1 MLLRLGALLVT
12 LNLISGCAAPLVIAG
27 GAAAGV
33 MVARDN
39 RSAEVMLNDE
49 RIEISTQ
56 DRITANA
63 ELLANSH
70 INITSYNGVVLITG
84 EVLLPM
90 YKAQVE
96 KLVQEERGVRDIRNA
111 LRVAPASDTESRRN
125 DTVLTSRVLSRL
137 FDAENIESNNVK
149 VVSENATVYL
159 MGLLSRDQAERVVQV
174 ARRTPGV
181 ARVVKVFEYTG

>member
-39 RSAEVMLNDE
+39 RSAEVILNDE
-49 RIEISTQ
+49 RIELSAQ
-56 DRITANA
+56 DRITADA

-70 INITSYNGVVLITG
+70 INITSYNGVVLISG
-84 EVLLPM
+84 EVQLPM

-96 KLVQEERGVRDIRNA
+96 NLVRAEKGVREIRNV
-111 LRVAPASDTESRRN
+111 LRVAPVSDTESRRN
-125 DTVLTSRVLSRL
+125 DTVLTGRVLSRL
-137 FDAENIESNNVK
+137 FDAEDIDSPNIK
-149 VVSENATVYL
+149 VVTENATVYL
-159 MGLLSRDQAERVVQV
+159 MGILSRAQAERVVQV
-174 ARRTPGV
+174 TRHTPGV

>member
-1 MLLRLGALLVT
+1 MLLRLGALLTT
-12 LNLISGCAAPLVIAG
+12 LTLLSGCAAPLMIAG

-33 MVARDN
+33 MIARDN
-39 RSAEVMLNDE
+39 RSTEVMLNDE
-49 RIEISTQ
+49 RIEISAQ
-56 DRITANA
+56 ERITANT

-70 INITSYNGVVLITG
+70 VNITSYNGVVLITG

-90 YKAQVE
+90 YKAEVE
-96 KLVQEERGVRDIRNA
+96 KLVRDESGVREVRNA
-111 LRVAPASDTESRRN
+111 LRIAPASASESRRN
-125 DTVLTSRVLSRL
+125 DAVLTSRVLSRL

-149 VVSENATVYL
+149 VVTENTTVYL

-181 ARVVKVFEYTG
+181 TRIVKVFEYTG

>member
-1 MLLRLGALLVT
+1 MLLRLGALLT
-12 LNLISGCAAPLVIAG
+12 YLALLTGCAAPLVIAG

-39 RSAEVMLNDE
+39 RSPEIMLNDE
-49 RIEISTQ
+49 RIELSSQ
-56 DRITANA
+56 ERITANA

-90 YKAQVE
+90 YKTQVE
-96 KLVQEERGVRDIRNA
+96 KLVREERGVREIRNA
-111 LRVAPASDTESRRN
+111 LRIAPASSTESRRN

-159 MGLLSRDQAERVVQV
+159 MGMLSREEAERVVQV

-181 ARVVKVFEYTG
+181 ARIVKVFEYTG

>member
-1 MLLRLGALLVT
+1 MVLRLSALLT
-12 LNLISGCAAPLVIAG
+12 LLSLLTSCAAPLVIAG

-33 MVARDN
+33 LIAKDN
-39 RSAEVMLNDE
+39 RSPEVMLNDE
-49 RIEISTQ
+49 RIELSAQ
-56 DRITANA
+56 ERITADA
-63 ELLANSH
+63 ELLASSH

-96 KLVQEERGVRDIRNA
+96 KLVREENGVREIRNE
-111 LRVAPASDTESRRN
+111 LRIAPASSTESRRN
-125 DTVLTSRVLSRL
+125 DTLLTSRVLSRL
-137 FDAENIESNNVK
+137 FDAENIDSTNVK

-159 MGLLSRDQAERVVQV
+159 MGMLNRAEAEHVVEV
-174 ARRTPGV
+174 VRRTPGV

>member
-1 MLLRLGALLVT
+1 MLLRLSALLTT
-12 LNLISGCAAPLVIAG
+12 LCLLSGCAAPLMIAG

-39 RSAEVMLNDE
+39 RSADVMLNDE
-49 RIEISTQ
+49 RIEISAQ
-56 DRITANA
+56 ESITADA
-63 ELLANSH
+63 ELLSNSH

-96 KLVQEERGVRDIRNA
+96 KLVREERGVREIRNA
-111 LRVAPASDTESRRN
+111 LRIAPISTTESRRN

-149 VVSENATVYL
+149 VVTENTTVYL
-159 MGLLSRDQAERVVQV
+159 MGMLSREQAERVVQV

-181 ARVVKVFEYTG
+181 ARIVKVFEYTG